1 MIDLCAIRRIQT
13 ALRRF
18 EQSLR
23 EQSGLTL
30 NEAFCL
36 CTLKRGVHEP
46 GHIARELELSP
57 SRLSRVLDVLE
68 QRGLI
73 TRTISPEDRRNI
85 AVSLTETGTELV
97 EKYQCSSIE
106 LPEALQFTQLST
118 QPGTELP
125 AMGTELGDS

>member
-1 MIDLCAIRRIQT
+1 MIDLCAVRRIQT

-36 CTLKRGVHEP
+36 CTLKKGIHEP

-57 SRLSRVLDVLE
+57 SRLSRVLDALE
-68 QRGLI
+68 QRNLI
-73 TRTISPEDRRNI
+73 IRNISPEDRRNI
-85 AVSLTETGTELV
+85 AVSLTATGTELV
-97 EKYQCSSIE
+97 EKYQSSSIE
-106 LPEALQFTQLST
+106 LPEELQFTQT
-118 QPGTELP
+118 GTEP
-125 AMGTELGDS
+125 GDSFGIA

>member
-57 SRLSRVLDVLE
+57 SRLSRVLDALE
-68 QRGLI
+68 QRNLV
-73 TRTISPEDRRNI
+73 TRSISPEDRRNI
-85 AVSLTETGTELV
+85 AVSLTEAGTELV

-106 LPEALQFTQLST
+106 LPDELQFTQRDSQT
-118 QPGTELP
+118 
-125 AMGTELGDS
+125 GTELGDSAGIA